1 MLDINWTFLAQLGFF
16 LAFMAIVN
24 LFLFRP
30 MRAYLARRQRTIDN
44 LKATA
49 GGSESALAEISAA
62 YTRKIAAAREES
74 LSGRA
79 DVRRKALA
87 EQKTALDEAKRQAI
101 LTVDAAEDDLAKE
114 VVAARAHLQHE
125 TRALAAAIAAKVL
138 GRPPV
143 NLEKN

>member
-49 GGSESALAEISAA
+49 GGSESELLEISAQ
-62 YTRKIAAAREES
+62 YTRRITAAREEN
-74 LSGRA
+74 LSCRT
-79 DVRRKALA
+79 DVRKQALA
-87 EQKTALDEAKRQAI
+87 EQKTALDEARRQAI
-101 LTVDAAEDDLAKE
+101 LEVDAAEDDLAKE
-114 VVAARAHLQHE
+114 VAAARAHLE
-125 TRALAAAIAAKVL
+125 RESRALAAAISAKVL
-138 GRPPV
+138 GRAS
-143 NLEKN
+143 

>member
-49 GGSESALAEISAA
+49 GGSESALTEIAAE
-62 YTRKIAAAREES
+62 YTRKIAAAREEN
-74 LSGRA
+74 LSCRA
-79 DVRRKALA
+79 DVRKQALA
-87 EQKTALDEAKRQAI
+87 EQKSTLDEARRQAI
-101 LTVDAAEDDLAKE
+101 LTVDAAEDELAKE
-114 VVAARAHLQHE
+114 VAAARAHLERE
-125 TRALAAAIAAKVL
+125 TRTLAAAISVKVL
-138 GRPPV
+138 GRTS
-143 NLEKN
+143 